1 MMSNSN
7 MWLLI
12 GPSIALLYDLTVY
25 LFLLAFG
32 EISWDSKTFDL
43 LKRTA
48 LLGAWIAST
57 NNSPF
62 LISLSLIT
70 STYFIIQTRRSIA
83 GPVPVFEDS
92 SSQVILVTGANTGI
106 GKETVRQLAARGATV
121 ILACRNES
129 KARQAMRDI
138 QASLPP
144 PLKENQLLFLQ
155 CDLSSFQSV
164 RQAVT
169 DFEKMNLKLNV
180 LINNAGVMFSEKHVS
195 QDGYEMCLQAN
206 HLGHFLLTRLLLLQ
220 TQSNNIRIINLTSI
234 TYKMATGGFDF
245 DDYNCDTKP
254 YTLFGQYAQS
264 KVANILF
271 VQELARRGH
280 ESYAVNPGIVR
291 TDVTRNMSPLLKY
304 SNMIFGFLVQLYQK
318 TPVQGAYTSVW
329 AATSSTSSLIENGS
343 FLSNSQAEETTEYV
357 KSNEEATRLWE
368 LSETLVGWRNS
379 K

>member
-1 MMSNSN
+1 MSNN

-234 TYKMATGGFDF
+234 TYKMASAGFDF

-271 VQELARRGH
+271 AQELARRGH

-357 KSNEEATRLWE
+357 KSKEEATRLWE
-368 LSETLVGWRNS
+368 LSETLVGWKNS